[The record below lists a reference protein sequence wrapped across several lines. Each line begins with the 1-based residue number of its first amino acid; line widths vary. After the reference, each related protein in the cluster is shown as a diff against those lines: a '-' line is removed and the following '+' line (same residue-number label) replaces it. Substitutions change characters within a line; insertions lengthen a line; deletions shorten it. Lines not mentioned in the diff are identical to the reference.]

1 MDKKEL
7 LEGNVAVSMAAL
19 RAGCQFFA
27 GYPITPQTTI
37 TEYLA
42 VELPRWGGCFVQAES
57 EVAAINMIAG
67 AAAGGM
73 RVMTATS
80 GPGLSLMAEG
90 MSYMAGAGLPG
101 VIIDV
106 QRSGAGGG
114 NLLASQSDYNYTTKT
129 LGHGGLRAF
138 TVGPESVQEAV
149 DWTYKGF
156 DLAEKYRSLFILL
169 TDGMNGQMMEP
180 VEIPE
185 ANKDIHPREYIV
197 SGKRGRERRILKE
210 FEFDVYTL
218 EKKYKKYAAM
228 YEQWAEN
235 ETVWEDYEMEGAEYV
250 VAAWGSAARITKTAI
265 DSLKEQG
272 LPVGMIRPIT
282 LHPFPRTPFLQL
294 DPSRVKKLI
303 TVEMADPPQFFY
315 DVELV
320 NAGRI
325 PHDYFTRSGG
335 VIPTPDEIEAVILET
350 IQSR

>member
-42 VELPRWGGCFVQAES
+42 VELPKSGGSFIQAES

-149 DWTYKGF
+149 DWTYRGF
-156 DLAEKYRSLFILL
+156 EIADQYRTLFILL

-180 VEIPE
+180 VKIPE
-185 ANKDIHPREYIV
+185 AKADFSPRDYIV
-197 SGKRGRERRILKE
+197 SGKRGRERRVLKE

-218 EKKYKKYAAM
+218 EKKYKQYAQM
-228 YEQWAEN
+228 YQHWAEQ
-235 ETVWEDYEMEGAEYV
+235 DRKSV
-250 VAAWGSAARITKTAI
+250 V
-265 DSLKEQG
+265 
-272 LPVGMIRPIT
+272 
-282 LHPFPRTPFLQL
+282 
-294 DPSRVKKLI
+294 
-303 TVEMADPPQFFY
+303 
-315 DVELV
+315 
-320 NAGRI
+320 
-325 PHDYFTRSGG
+325 
-335 VIPTPDEIEAVILET
+335 
-350 IQSR
+350 